1 MDEDANMFS
10 ESRIAFEP
18 SKGDFGLNDC
28 QPSLTAQV
36 AHATLTAT
44 RYAIMSMVTPR
55 QRS

>member
-10 ESRIAFEP
+10 ESRIAFE